1 MAGAKNSSIG
11 KRLFFQSAVSEKAL
25 AFITL
30 FGIFFC
36 FRLIR
41 VRRVMMRLIRLVPAI
56 AVLTM
61 GLLLAGCAGLGQPLE
76 PPRVSLADIRVKEFS
91 GLETVFQIQLR
102 VINTN
107 DVDLKVKGI
116 EAELEINGQSFA
128 AGVSNTPVKIPA
140 FGTELVTVKVYSSV
154 IKMFK
159 SVYGLQESE
168 ELRYRLNG
176 KLRVAG
182 DSAIATTLPFE
193 SEGVVTLNG
202 SKKQETK

>member
-1 MAGAKNSSIG
+1 
-11 KRLFFQSAVSEKAL
+11 
-25 AFITL
+25 
-30 FGIFFC
+30 
-36 FRLIR
+36 
-41 VRRVMMRLIRLVPAI
+41 MMRLIRLVPAI

-61 GLLLAGCAGLGQPLE
+61 GPLLAGCAGLGQPLE
-76 PPRVSLADIRVKEFS
+76 PPRVSLADIRVEEFS

-128 AGVSNTPVKIPA
+128 AGVSNTPVKIPS
-140 FGTELVTVKVYSSV
+140 FGTELVTVDVYSSV

-168 ELRYRLNG
+168 ELKYRLTG
-176 KLRVAG
+176 KVRVAG
-182 DSAIATTLPFE
+182 DNAIATTLPFE

>member
-1 MAGAKNSSIG
+1 MKLIKIVLVILILSIG
-11 KRLFFQSAVSEKAL
+11 L
-25 AFITL
+25 
-30 FGIFFC
+30 
-36 FRLIR
+36 LIS
-41 VRRVMMRLIRLVPAI
+41 
-56 AVLTM
+56 
-61 GLLLAGCAGLGQPLE
+61 GCAGLGKPLE
-76 PPRVSLADIRVKEFS
+76 PPRVSLADIRVEDFT
-91 GLETVFQIQLR
+91 GFETVFQIQLR

-107 DVDLKVKGI
+107 DVDLKVKGL

-140 FGTELVTVKVYSSV
+140 FGTELVTVAVYSSV

-168 ELRYRLNG
+168 ELQYRING

-182 DSAIATTLPFE
+182 DNTLATTLPFE

-202 SKKQETK
+202 SKKRKQGK